1 MSRTRW
7 DFCHTV
13 IPGNLKYDDE
23 TKARRMNNAHV
34 DFELYTAYV
43 YSDQLDY
50 HINLWIDEMVQF

>member
-1 MSRTRW
+1 
-7 DFCHTV
+7 
-13 IPGNLKYDDE
+13 
-23 TKARRMNNAHV
+23 MNNAHV